1 MISNNLPQFFTA
13 TILNWKML
21 LKPIEYKE
29 IILNSLKYLVHEQK
43 VNVNAFVLMDN
54 HIHLIWQL
62 EGNLRQEDIQGL
74 FLKFTAE
81 AFKKEL
87 KINNSEFLKDF
98 FVNKADRK
106 YQFWKRNS
114 LSIELYSKAVFEQK
128 LTGCVSY
135 IHDNPVNAGLRKL
148 PEEYYYSSAKF
159 YETGIDNFGI
169 LTHWDD

>member
-13 TILNWKML
+13 TILDWKML
-21 LKPIEYKE
+21 LKPNEYKE
-29 IILNSLKYLVHEQK
+29 IIINSLKYLVNVQK
-43 VNVNAFVLMDN
+43 INVNAFVLMDN

-62 EGNLRQEDIQGL
+62 EGNLKQEEIQGS

-81 AFKKEL
+81 AFKKDL
-87 KINNSEFLKDF
+87 KINNSEFLQKF

-106 YQFWKRNS
+106 YQFWQRNS

-128 LTGCVSY
+128 LQY
-135 IHDNPVNAGLRKL
+135 IHNNPVNAGLCKL

-159 YETGIDNFGI
+159 YETGNDNFGF